1 MGETSMKMSQKLPKC
16 QQADENCSAI
26 FIIYQEN
33 SSQIILRYH
42 HALTRIAKIKM
53 IHSNMPAKKWNH

>member
-1 MGETSMKMSQKLPKC
+1 MKMSQKLPKC
-16 QQADENCSAI
+16 QVDENCSAI

-42 HALTRIAKIKM
+42 HALTRIDKIKK
-53 IHSNMPAKKWNH
+53 INSNMPAKKWNH